1 MSGISDFSDEYDKQ
15 GYKKPVEICIDMRN
29 NTPPSTS
36 PREMLDEYDLQ
47 RLELEKQLEETE
59 MAFERHGLVGYNR
72 DLTYQGTL
80 KFDENNVN
88 KKSSLSQNFDSMND
102 DQGGLHIESIEM
114 NEEEAEQFQMA
125 F

>member
-59 MAFERHGLVGYNR
+59 MAFEKHGLVGYYR
-72 DLTYQGTL
+72 DLTYQGQL
-80 KFDENNVN
+80 KFDANQAN
-88 KKSSLSQNFDSMND
+88 KNFDE

-114 NEEEAEQFQMA
+114 DDDEEEQYQAFQP
-125 F
+125 